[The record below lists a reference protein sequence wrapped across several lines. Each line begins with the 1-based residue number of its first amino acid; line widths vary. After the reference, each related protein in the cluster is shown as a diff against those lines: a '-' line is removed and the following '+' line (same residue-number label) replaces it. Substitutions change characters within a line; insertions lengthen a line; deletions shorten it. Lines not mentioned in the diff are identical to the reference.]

1 MNSIMTELKKALE
14 NVSDSYEDF
23 VTGSLHMV
31 KNAPD
36 RASMLLAFITK
47 HPEANSSDITKF
59 ETEQILGIKPVIPD
73 EQPEGE

>member
-1 MNSIMTELKKALE
+1 MNSTMTQLKKALE

-23 VTGSLHMV
+23 VTGSLRIV

-47 HPEANSSDITKF
+47 YPEANSSEITKF

-73 EQPEGE
+73 EPSE